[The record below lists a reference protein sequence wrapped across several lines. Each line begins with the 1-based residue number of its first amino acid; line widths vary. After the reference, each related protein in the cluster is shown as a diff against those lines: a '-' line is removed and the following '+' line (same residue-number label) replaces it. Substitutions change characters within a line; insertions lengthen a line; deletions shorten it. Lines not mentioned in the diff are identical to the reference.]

1 MNSLLPFFMG
11 LVALAFVFVGLV
23 LLCPAAALVGAGLLL
38 GRVAF
43 VMDQGTRK

>member
-1 MNSLLPFFMG
+1 MQFIPFFMG
-11 LVALAFVFVGLV
+11 LVALVLTFIGLV

-43 VMDQGTRK
+43 VMDQGPKK